1 MRAWAL
7 LLLLG
12 AACATTAA
20 PEEPAS
26 AEEIVVEG
34 NRHVSRR
41 DLLASARRELRSFA
55 THGRREADAADA
67 AYSMELLLRE
77 RGFAHGKVSFALA
90 DTRLLFRIDEGPLA
104 HFGTISY
111 RGLAAF
117 PRAELDLY
125 FRFGGGGAFGT
136 GEPLFRRS
144 ELDAAVSEVERFYLL
159 NGFYRVEIE
168 EPEITWNEERTKADV
183 TLTIHE
189 GPEYTIARVEFEGI
203 EPMDVG
209 LSGQPFHVRL
219 PLEAAARVRRK
230 LLDEGR
236 QRVRVRSSSR
246 IDDERAE
253 AVIVIRVAPGP
264 KVRLRD
270 VAFEGQQRTK
280 EGFLRRRIPIA
291 EGELVLQRLLDR
303 GIDNLYRSGLFSLV
317 RSEVKP
323 VGADQGDLAIRL
335 EELPAKS
342 IDFELGYGSYELA
355 RGAVR
360 FRDRNIFGIGRR
372 ISLEGRASVRGFG
385 VDFGFEEPYL
395 LGDHTTLEFGA
406 GYERREEPS
415 FDLETA
421 SLDMT
426 ATRRFEGSP
435 YRLRAGYGI
444 RLESAKN
451 APEGEDFG
459 TTRTAGVFARLQ
471 RDTRDSILIPTGGSV
486 SELSM
491 AWSSPTLG
499 ADLDFLELGVEAS
512 RYFPLGERTVLAV
525 GFRFRTREILDDA
538 PDLPIQE
545 RLFLGGESD
554 VRSFD
559 ESELGPVSTA
569 ADSLGQPRGGLTSSY
584 ASIELRRQLR
594 KQFHG
599 ALFYD
604 VGNVARRA
612 FSWEGTAGHAIGV
625 GLRYYFPVG
634 PLRVDFGWNPGNRF
648 AMDRAW
654 AIHFAF
660 GFSF

>member
-7 LLLLG
+7 LLVLG
-12 AACATTAA
+12 AACATT
-20 PEEPAS
+20 EKS
-26 AEEIVVEG
+26 AEPVPVERVAVEG
-34 NRHVSRR
+34 NENVSRR
-41 DLLASARRELRSFA
+41 DLLASARRELKSFA
-55 THGRREADAADA
+55 EYDRREADAADA

-77 RGFAHGKVSFALA
+77 RGFAHGKVTYVL
-90 DTRLLFRIDEGPLA
+90 DEEQLLFRVDEGQLTY
-104 HFGTISY
+104 FGTVSY
-111 RGLAAF
+111 EGLESF
-117 PRAELDLY
+117 PRAQLDVFFQ
-125 FRFGGGGAFGT
+125 FRGGSAFGS
-136 GEPLFRRS
+136 GDPLYRKS
-144 ELDAAVSEVERFYLL
+144 DVDAAVSEVERFFLL
-159 NGFYRVEIE
+159 NGFYRVEID
-168 EPEITWNEERTKADV
+168 EPAVTWNEERTRADV
-183 TLTIHE
+183 TVTIRE
-189 GPEYTIARVEFEGI
+189 GREYTIARVEFEGI

-236 QRVRVRSSSR
+236 QRVSVRSSSR

-253 AVIVIRVAPGP
+253 AVVVIRVQPGP

-270 VAFEGQQRTK
+270 VEFTGQQRTK
-280 EGFLRRRIPIA
+280 ERFLRRRIPIE

-317 RSEVKP
+317 RSEVLR
-323 VGADQGDLAIRL
+323 VGEDQGDLAIQL

-342 IDFELGYGSYELA
+342 VDLELGYGSYELA

-372 ISLEGRASVRGFG
+372 FSAEARGSVRGYG
-385 VDFGFEEPYL
+385 LDLGFEEPYL
-395 LGDHTTLEFGA
+395 LGEHTTLEFGA
-406 GYERREEPS
+406 GYEQRAEPS

-421 SLDMT
+421 SFDVT
-426 ATRRFEGSP
+426 ATRRFEDSP
-435 YRLRAGYGI
+435 YRLRMGYGI
-444 RLESAKN
+444 RLEKADN
-451 APEGEDFG
+451 APEDEDFG

-471 RDTRDSILIPTGGSV
+471 RDTRDSILIPTRGSV
-486 SELSM
+486 SEFSM

-499 ADLDFLELGVEAS
+499 ADLDFLEVGLEAS
-512 RYFPLGERTVLAV
+512 QYLSLGERTVLGV

-569 ADSLGQPRGGLTSSY
+569 ADSFGEPRGGLTSSY

-604 VGNVARRA
+604 VGNVARSA
-612 FSWEGTAGHAIGV
+612 FSWEGPAGHAIGF

-634 PLRVDFGWNPGNRF
+634 PLRVDFGWNPGRRF
-648 AMDRAW
+648 AMDRDW